1 MTFSTRLLLA
11 LSLSLAPLGWAAAQD
26 QQQREDQRERP
37 EQHPQQQP
45 KLNQQQPHTAP
56 QQGNTAP
63 QGKGA
68 GGPPAGAQQFQRP
81 PQTNATPPNAQT
93 FQRPPQSN
101 AGPPNTQSFQR
112 QPLTNAAPPSPPA
125 GTTAWPT
132 PRPGQNQF
140 RRVPGP
146 PQNGAPPP
154 TGSAQQQ
161 QFQRVQGPQQNN
173 SSPPPT
179 GSVQQQQQFQQRPVQ
194 RGGAPTGSAV
204 QGPQQ
209 QQTTTF
215 RGNVQGGAR
224 NRNPAVFAQR
234 HGGAAP
240 TQFSRGLFYG
250 RDYAHFTPRE
260 ASLWRGGAW
269 RREFH
274 DGRFGWWF
282 IVDGIWYFY
291 DRPVYPYPTFI
302 PEVVYIPDEEY
313 GYDEDLGDDAPASL
327 PNGVFYGNGQYYYY
341 YCPALQAYYPYVA
354 SCPSPW
360 QTVPATPQ

>member
-1 MTFSTRLLLA
+1 V
-11 LSLSLAPLGWAAAQD
+11 
-26 QQQREDQRERP
+26 
-37 EQHPQQQP
+37 
-45 KLNQQQPHTAP
+45 
-56 QQGNTAP
+56 
-63 QGKGA
+63 
-68 GGPPAGAQQFQRP
+68 
-81 PQTNATPPNAQT
+81 QT
-93 FQRPPQSN
+93 FQRPPQTN

-112 QPLTNAAPPSPPA
+112 PPQTNAAPPSPPPA
-125 GTTAWPT
+125 TTASPT
-132 PRPGQNQF
+132 PPPGQNQL

-161 QFQRVQGPQQNN
+161 QFNRVQGPLQN
-173 SSPPPT
+173 SSPPPA
-179 GSVQQQQQFQQRPVQ
+179 GSVQQQQQFQQRSVQ
-194 RGGAPTGSAV
+194 RGGAPTGSGA

-215 RGNVQGGAR
+215 RGNVQSGAR

-260 ASLWRGGAW
+260 VSLWRGGAW

-291 DRPVYPYPTFI
+291 DQPIYPYPTFI

-313 GYDEDLGDDAPASL
+313 GYDEDFGDDVPASL

-360 QTVPATPQ
+360 QTVLAAPQ